1 MLDRIILFLIS
12 ILTKG
17 GDEMVWRDIYVK
29 LIIAKRRTADK
40 IKDQELR
47 KLVLEDLRELG
58 YDGYG
63 NPITEEGQE

>member
-40 IKDQELR
+40 IKDQELK

-63 NPITEEGQE
+63 NPLPEEEQN

>member
-1 MLDRIILFLIS
+1 
-12 ILTKG
+12 
-17 GDEMVWRDIYVK
+17 MVWRDIYVK

>member
-63 NPITEEGQE
+63 NPLPEEEQN